1 MSAMWFKAVEVSRFR
16 QFRAAVG
23 VRDLAPGL
31 NVIAGDNEEGKS
43 TLLQALR
50 AALFDKYTSSV
61 ADAYRPY
68 GESVSPRVGL
78 LFEIDGVEYRLD
90 KVFSRKKDGE
100 ATLGAIDGRRW
111 EGPLACKATACS
123 TQSRSTV
130 VAEQPSWTRGMPRPG
145 TAAARAPPAKASR
158 REARWAS
165 SMDSPSAGEFRTGR
179 NRRLTE

>member
-1 MSAMWFKAVEVSRFR
+1 MSAMWFKSVDVSRFR
-16 QFRAAVG
+16 QFRAAVE

-43 TLLQALR
+43 TLLQAVR

-78 LFEIDGVEYRLD
+78 VFEIDGVEYRLD

-100 ATLGAIDGRRW
+100 ATLSAADGRRW
-111 EGPLACKATACS
+111 EGPQAEDA
-123 TQSRSTV
+123 
-130 VAEQPSWTRGMPRPG
+130 VAEISRLSKRCSIVSSS
-145 TAAARAPPAKASR
+145 AALNI
-158 REARWAS
+158 E
-165 SMDSPSAGEFRTGR
+165 
-179 NRRLTE
+179 